1 MPKYYDQDSRVEELM
16 IEKWKSEVF
25 DLSKL
30 ILKGN
35 KETVRFL
42 KKEQTIRIS
51 FYKKPVYKKP
61 STRVSGHL

>member
-1 MPKYYDQDSRVEELM
+1 M
-16 IEKWKSEVF
+16 IEKWKSEIF
-25 DLSKL
+25 DLSKS

-42 KKEQTIRIS
+42 KNEQTIRFS